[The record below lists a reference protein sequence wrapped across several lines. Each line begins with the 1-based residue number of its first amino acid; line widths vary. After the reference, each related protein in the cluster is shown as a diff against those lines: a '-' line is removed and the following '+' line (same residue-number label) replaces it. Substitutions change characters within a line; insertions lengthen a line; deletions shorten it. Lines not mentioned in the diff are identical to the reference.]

1 VPILPRGPRRVTRGH
16 VPGRLV
22 HLRLGCAP
30 TKLYFPL
37 LCSRFFAVP
46 VTRAAALPRA
56 YYHLLERPVTSSTQ
70 VSEAR
75 ASGWYIAHN
84 LGPHISH
91 EVYNLIGRRRYQ
103 RAGRCFGPLGR
114 CQLTS
119 SPAPRC
125 RSSQAWRA
133 RGRRLCRHT
142 TMHAHYHERT

>member
-1 VPILPRGPRRVTRGH
+1 MPILPRGPRRVTRGH

-114 CQLTS
+114 CQFNLV
-119 SPAPRC
+119 A
-125 RSSQAWRA
+125 RA
-133 RGRRLCRHT
+133 TLQKFAGLACT
-142 TMHAHYHERT
+142 WPKTVQAHYHARTLP